1 MLYSP
6 SYYTFVAFL
15 CVLGYFFWIYPE
27 GMNRVLIYINLQI
40 KYLYTEIMRI
50 YMKWKLLRELNKF
63 NKELGLPLIP
73 WNHKKGKSIDP

>member
-1 MLYSP
+1 MFYSP

-40 KYLYTEIMRI
+40 KNIYSEIMKL
-50 YMKWKLLRELNKF
+50 YLKWKLLRELNKF
-63 NKELGLPLIP
+63 NRELGLPPIP
-73 WNHKKGKSIDP
+73 WNHKKDKSLDP

>member
-27 GMNRVLIYINLQI
+27 GMNRVLIFINLQI
-40 KYLYTEIMRI
+40 KHLYSEIMRI
-50 YMKWKLLRELNKF
+50 YLKWKLLRELNKF
-63 NKELGLPLIP
+63 NRELGLPLIP
-73 WNHKKGKSIDP
+73 WNHKKGKSIDS

>member
-63 NKELGLPLIP
+63 NKELGLPPIP